1 MIHIV
6 HGVGG
11 LERSRVSLG
20 EPSAFFEND
29 DLRRFREAS
38 QRDRSWSTL
47 CDRISFGLVLAVA
60 ATAVGLLLGRKV
72 FGQRLELALRPTTE
86 TKWRHGWVEAS
97 PGHLRFHRYKWQIR
111 FVSSDP
117 VDFAVQAVGL
127 DSGKRPSKKQLWSVN
142 PSLHVIDI
150 DTDQGPLRLGLQS
163 HQVDTIRT
171 QLQPAGPPS

>member
-1 MIHIV
+1 MLA
-6 HGVGG
+6 G
-11 LERSRVSLG
+11 
-20 EPSAFFEND
+20 P
-29 DLRRFREAS
+29 LRA
-38 QRDRSWSTL
+38 
-47 CDRISFGLVLAVA
+47 
-60 ATAVGLLLGRKV
+60 GLLESRSVDVLTR
-72 FGQRLELALRPTTE
+72 
-86 TKWRHGWVEAS
+86 RHGDYTPETLTRL
-97 PGHLRFHRYKWQIR
+97 G

-150 DTDQGPLRLGLQS
+150 DTDQGPLQLGLQS